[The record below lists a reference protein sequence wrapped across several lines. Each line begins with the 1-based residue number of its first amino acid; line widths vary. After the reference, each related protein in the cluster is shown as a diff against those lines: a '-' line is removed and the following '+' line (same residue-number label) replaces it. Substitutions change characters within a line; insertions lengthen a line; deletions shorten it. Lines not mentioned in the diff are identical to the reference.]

1 MAATP
6 IPAKARH
13 ATLSLE
19 RSLPLT
25 RLPALLADQGHDG
38 DVVLLDGLP
47 FHRFS
52 PAMVDQVLR
61 PAIDEIVDG
70 VVAEIDQW
78 FDAPIRGGSLERNIR
93 LAADNALRQFLEAVA
108 SGRAQLDRSLFRDL
122 GRKHA
127 RVGFPLSE
135 LTGIFNRGGLACWR
149 GMLRLHRSGELPD
162 DLLEPASEIVFVF
175 AQELCAA
182 AVEGYTEAL
191 GSAGTAVRSQ
201 RVELVRLLVSGD
213 PPELSEAQVK
223 AEAVG
228 WPLPRRL
235 AVAVTTPR
243 DDVGREFSWPREVLG
258 APHGTQWCLLLPA
271 DGDTVRVPDLPK
283 QARVAVGPV
292 VDWTEARTSLEV
304 AEHLLAL
311 ASDGVVAAPGPV
323 LHAGAFGADLALAR
337 DPAIAQEMV
346 RTYLGP
352 LLEMPEHRRCPLLET
367 IAAWVR
373 RPGQHTA
380 IAEELCVSVRTVRY
394 RMDRLRE
401 VLGDL
406 VDDVDQRLELA
417 LAIRALDSCDEPR
430 VIVLDEEPASS
441 DASMPVP

>member
-1 MAATP
+1 MVTGTSS
-6 IPAKARH
+6 IPAHTRH
-13 ATLSLE
+13 ATLGLE

-25 RLPALLADQGHDG
+25 RLPALLAQGDHD
-38 DVVLLDGLP
+38 DVVPLDALP

-61 PAIDEIVDG
+61 PAIDEIVEE
-70 VVAEIDQW
+70 VVAEIDKW
-78 FDAPIRGGSLERNIR
+78 FEAPIRGGSLERNIR
-93 LAADNALRQFLEAVA
+93 LAADSALRQFLEAVA
-108 SGRAQLDRSLFRDL
+108 SGRPQLDRSLFRDL

-149 GMLRLHRSGELPD
+149 GMLRLHRSGELSD
-162 DLLEPASEIVFVF
+162 DLLEPASEIVFAF

-191 GSAGTAVRSQ
+191 GSSGTAVRSQ
-201 RVELVRLLVSGD
+201 RVELVRLLISGD
-213 PPELSEAQVK
+213 PPELSEVHVK

-228 WPLPRRL
+228 WSLPMRL

-243 DDVGREFSWPREVLG
+243 NEGSREISWPREVLG

-271 DGDTVRVPDLPK
+271 DEDRVRPPDLPK
-283 QARVAVGPV
+283 GVKLAVGPI
-292 VDWTEARTSLEV
+292 VDWTDARTSLEV
-304 AEHLLAL
+304 AEQLLAL
-311 ASDGVVAAPGPV
+311 AVDDVVDADGSV
-323 LHAGAFGADLALAR
+323 LYAGAFAAALALAR
-337 DPAIAQEMV
+337 DPAMAEEMV

-352 LLEMPEHRRCPLLET
+352 LLELPEHRCLPLLET
-367 IAAWVR
+367 VAAWVR

-380 IAEELCVSVRTVRY
+380 IGDELHVSVRTVRY
-394 RMDRLRE
+394 RMDRVRE

-406 VDDVDQRLELA
+406 VDDPEQRLELA
-417 LAIRALDSCDEPR
+417 LAIRALEGMERPQ
-430 VIVLDEEPASS
+430 VIVLDDVEDEVESAS
-441 DASMPVP
+441 V